1 MSLNTTA
8 IRRQALEPRSYRI
21 TGGIAV
27 LFVVFAGLLF
37 SASPVLGATPWWG
50 LTSGSWP
57 TNLHSGGAKDEV
69 QELTVSATSGDFFF
83 GEPMRLEKLLPYN
96 ARAEEVQKQLQS
108 AYPANELEVSG
119 GPLDTATGRLIGP
132 VTATG
137 NLTEGFATVE
147 EVAKEPR
154 TGAFATGQR
163 IEGEGIPTG
172 TTILA
177 VEGTNLTLS
186 NPVQAGKSGAGVALT
201 GLASSTVEAFTTT
214 AGAFVVGQ
222 EILGNGVAPGTT
234 IEAIAGPTVTL
245 SLPATETRT
254 SAVLSSAAA
263 PYVITFPSQRAPL
276 IQAHSFNFLNIPW
289 ECKTLEEFGF
299 GSCGAEPSRMLEQL
313 KGGTKPELEVTEQ
326 AQGRP
331 DGKIVVTAENLG
343 DAPADGSVTPVVL
356 EDVVPSNLE
365 VVSVEAIAGRQE
377 AKDGSDG
384 PVVCSVASGRK
395 AQCVFEGTFER
406 KSNPGVVFPKV
417 VPSYEQIEMRIAV
430 RVAGASSAEANAVTV
445 SGGGARLATLSQP
458 LSMGSG
464 NSFGVADYQ
473 LTAEEEGGAPS
484 TQAGVHPFQLTTIT
498 TLATSEAA
506 PEARL
511 QQPAAMT
518 KDLTFQ
524 LPPGLIGN
532 PTPLSRCTAL
542 QFTTEEQGVKE
553 PHNEC
558 EAKTAIG
565 VATITFD
572 TPGVGLTTTTVPV
585 FNLEPRRG
593 EPARFGF
600 EIIKVPTYIDISVR
614 AGSDYGVTATVPNIT
629 EIAGFISSKVTFWG
643 VPGDPSHDNSRG
655 WRCAVEEMTGC
666 SADISKPPPFLSM
679 PTSCTG
685 PMPSTVQADSWAEPH
700 PPHPFGPPL
709 LAAYQMGGLDG
720 CNRLQFSPE
729 IKVTPDGTQAS
740 KPTGLNVDVHVPQT
754 AALNPEGLAESNV
767 KDITVALPEGI
778 AVNPAGGDGLQ
789 ACSEGLVGFTG
800 FGEPEHFATFT
811 GTLPEPLQPGVNF
824 CAEASK
830 IGTLTIKSPLLPAGQ
845 FLKGFVYLATQNE
858 NPFGSLIALY
868 LIAKDPISGV
878 VFKSVGETRLTPSG
892 QVIGVFDHN
901 PQLAFEDAELH
912 FFGEERAPLASPAH
926 CGPYTTN
933 ASFTPWSGTPTVKSS
948 STFQITS
955 GPNGSSCPGP
965 TLPFSPSLAGGTTN
979 INAGSF
985 SPLTTTIG
993 REDGQQ
999 NMQSVQLH
1007 LPPGLSGL
1015 LSGVKLCPEAQANEG
1030 TCGPESLI
1038 GETTVSAGVGSDPVS
1053 VMGGRVYITEK
1064 YAGAPFGLSI
1074 VNPVKAGPFDL
1085 EHDTSNP
1092 NQNPPCDCI
1101 VVRAKVEVDPTTAAL
1116 TVTTDPLG
1124 LHAIPHLID
1133 GIPVQIKKVNV
1144 LVNRPNFTFNPTNCS
1159 PLSLTGSIAS
1169 DEGATSPVSERFQ
1182 AASCAVLKF
1191 APKFSVS
1198 TSGKTS
1204 KANGASLSVKLVY
1217 PKAPFGSQANIAKVK
1232 VDLPKQLPSRL
1243 TTLQKACTAAQFKSN
1258 PASCPAA
1265 SLVGHAKAITPLI
1278 PVPLEGPAYFV
1289 SNGGEA
1295 FPNLIM
1301 VLQGYGVT
1309 IDLVGDTFI
1318 NRAGI
1323 TSSTFKTVPD
1333 APIGSFELTLP
1344 QGRFSALAANG
1355 NLCASKKLAMPT
1367 EFVAQNGLKIHES
1380 TKIRV
1385 TGCAKKAKLTRT
1397 QKLAKALKGCR
1408 KTKVRRKRV
1417 ACERLAL
1424 KRYAPIKKAKKRT

>member
-1 MSLNTTA
+1 MSLNTTM
-8 IRRQALEPRSYRI
+8 ICWQAFKPRSYRRVAA
-21 TGGIAV
+21 AV
-27 LFVVFAGLLF
+27 LWLSFVGLLF
-37 SASPVLGATPWWG
+37 SASPALAAAPWWG

-57 TNLHSGGAKDEV
+57 TNLHSGVATSEV
-69 QELTVSATSGDFFF
+69 QEVTATPGPFF
-83 GEPMRLEKLLPYN
+83 GKKGVLFTLLVGKNTVGNFTTEEFVPFGAEASAGNIQAALEGEAFYGIGN
-96 ARAEEVQKQLQS
+96 VT
-108 AYPANELEVSG
+108 VSG
-119 GPLDTATGRLIGP
+119 GPAGTAPLV
-132 VTATG
+132 VTS
-137 NLTEGFATVE
+137 L
-147 EVAKEPR
+147 R
-154 TGAFATGQR
+154 TGA
-163 IEGEGIPTG
+163 
-172 TTILA
+172 
-177 VEGTNLTLS
+177 VEPLGVENHTESPGMAHANVLT
-186 NPVQAGKSGAGVALT
+186 
-201 GLASSTVEAFTTT
+201 E
-214 AGAFVVGQ
+214 
-222 EILGNGVAPGTT
+222 
-234 IEAIAGPTVTL
+234 
-245 SLPATETRT
+245 
-254 SAVLSSAAA
+254 
-263 PYVITFPSQRAPL
+263 
-276 IQAHSFNFLNIPW
+276 
-289 ECKTLEEFGF
+289 
-299 GSCGAEPSRMLEQL
+299 
-313 KGGTKPELEVTEQ
+313 
-326 AQGRP
+326 GRP
-331 DGKIVVTAENLG
+331 DGKIIVTAENLG

-356 EDVVPSNLE
+356 EDVVPGNLE
-365 VVSVEAIAGRQE
+365 VVGVEAIAGEPGFNQSG
-377 AKDGSDG
+377 KLG
-384 PVVCSVASGRK
+384 PVVCSVASVRK
-395 AQCVFEGTFER
+395 ARCVFEGTM
-406 KSNPGVVFPKV
+406 
-417 VPSYEQIEMRIAV
+417 PSYELIEMRIQV
-430 RVAGASSAEANAVTV
+430 RVVAASSGEANALTV
-445 SGGGARLATLSQP
+445 SGGGAKLATLSKP
-458 LSMGSG
+458 LTMGSG

-473 LTAEEEGGAPS
+473 LIAEEEGGATS

-506 PEARL
+506 PVAKE

-518 KDLTFQ
+518 KDLNYQ
-524 LPPGLIGN
+524 LPPGVIGN
-532 PTPLSRCTAL
+532 PTPLPHCTDL
-542 QFTTEEQGVKE
+542 QFTTLE
-553 PHNEC
+553 PPTREHNEC

-565 VATITFD
+565 VATLTFNA
-572 TPGVGLTTTTVPV
+572 PGLGLQTTRVPV
-585 FNLEPRRG
+585 FNLEPLVG

-600 EIIKVPTYIDISVR
+600 EILKVPTFLDTAVR
-614 AGSDYGVTATVPNIT
+614 SGRDYGVTVSVSNIT
-629 EIAGFISSKVTFWG
+629 EIPGFLSAKVTFWG
-643 VPGDPSHDNSRG
+643 VPGDPSHDNARG
-655 WRCAVEEMTGC
+655 WRCTLEEMTGC
-666 SADISKPPPFLSM
+666 SAGVSKPPPFLSM

-685 PMPSTVQADSWAEPH
+685 AMPTTVRADSWAEPH
-700 PPHPFGPPL
+700 PSHPSEPPL
-709 LAAYQMGGLDG
+709 LAEYRMGGLDG
-720 CNRLQFSPE
+720 CNRLQFEPE
-729 IKVTPDGTQAS
+729 IRVTPDGTQAS
-740 KPTGLNVDVHVPQT
+740 KPTGLNVDVHVLQT

-767 KDITVALPEGI
+767 KDITVALPEGV
-778 AVNPAGGDGLQ
+778 AVNPAGGDGLE
-789 ACSEGLVGFTG
+789 ACSEGLAGFTG

-811 GTLPEPLQPGVNF
+811 ETLPEPLQPGLNF

-830 IGTLTIKSPLLPAGQ
+830 IGTVTIKSPLLPPGQ
-845 FLKGFVYLATQNE
+845 SLKGFVYLATQNE
-858 NPFGSLIALY
+858 NPFRSLIALY
-868 LIAKDPISGV
+868 LVAKDPISGV
-878 VFKSVGETRLTPSG
+878 VFKSVGETHLTPSG
-892 QVIGVFDHN
+892 QVIGVFKHN

-926 CGPYTTN
+926 CGAYTTN
-933 ASFTPWSGTPTVKSS
+933 ASFTPWSGTPMVKST
-948 STFQITS
+948 STFNITS
-955 GPNGSSCPGP
+955 GPNGAPCPGA
-965 TLPFSPSLAGGTTN
+965 TLPFSPILTGGMTN
-979 INAGSF
+979 INAGAF

-993 REDGQQ
+993 REDGNQ
-999 NMQSVQLH
+999 NMQSVTLH
-1007 LPPGLSGL
+1007 TPPGLSGL

-1053 VMGGRVYITEK
+1053 VKGGKVYITEK

-1092 NQNPPCDCI
+1092 NQNPPCDCV

-1116 TVTTDPLG
+1116 TVTTDPSG
-1124 LHAIPHLID
+1124 PHAIPHLID
-1133 GIPVQIKKVNV
+1133 GIPVQIKRVNV

-1159 PLSLTGSIAS
+1159 PLALTGSIAS
-1169 DEGATSPVSERFQ
+1169 DEGASSPVSERFQ
-1182 AASCAVLKF
+1182 AANCAVLKF

-1258 PASCPAA
+1258 PAGCPAA

-1333 APIGSFELTLP
+1333 APVGSFELTLP

-1355 NLCASKKLAMPT
+1355 NLCTSKLAMPT

-1385 TGCAKKAKLTRT
+1385 IGCPKKAKLTRT

-1424 KRYAPIKKAKKRT
+1424 KRYAPIKKAKKRP